1 MKKSNIGYMNS
12 RDRKFLDEAL
22 LLARSGERVG
32 GARLGALLV
41 IGNRVVSMGQNM
53 YKSHPMQKRFARR
66 PDSIYQHAEIN
77 CLVNFL
83 RINDQSDLAKATLYV
98 ARVMGDDME
107 HVGEAKP
114 CPGCAKAIYHYG
126 IKKVVHT

>member
-1 MKKSNIGYMNS
+1 MKMSTVRHMNQ
-12 RDRKFLDEAL
+12 RDTKYIDEAL
-22 LLARSGERVG
+22 QLARAGERVG

-53 YKSHPMQKRFARR
+53 YKTHPLQKRFARR
-66 PDSIYQHAEIN
+66 PDAIFQHAEIN

-83 RINDQSDLAKATLYV
+83 RNNDPEDLVNATLYV
-98 ARVMGDDME
+98 GRVFGEDME
-107 HVGEAKP
+107 HIGTAKP
-114 CPGCAKAIYHYG
+114 CTGCAAAIHHYG